1 MLWEAVVVTV
11 AAWYIYLQSLAKKCQ
26 IHHHFFFASCSCL
39 QVMSQAFL
47 AAHAVM
53 LLD

>member
-1 MLWEAVVVTV
+1 MLWKAVVVTV
-11 AAWYIYLQSLAKKCQ
+11 AALVHLLTVSCQKLSNSASLLFR
-26 IHHHFFFASCSCL
+26 ISCL

-47 AAHAVM
+47 TAHAVM